1 MRKQPSRTA
10 CLAIALAAMV
20 GGARVARGAGE
31 ADAPA
36 PAGEVAA
43 PAPADQVDVPAPA
56 DQVDVPAPPAQVD
69 VPAPAGQV
77 YAPAK
82 PEKPQTTWYGW
93 QTLIADG
100 AAAGLLGLT
109 ILSSDGNAANVLG
122 TLSFGTY
129 LLGGPIVHWSHGHGW
144 TGFGSLAARVG
155 FPLGGALVG
164 VLIGAAA
171 CGSSEDEFIP
181 CPVAF
186 GAVGLLGGMVAAP
199 VVDAAIIAREP
210 VTRPAGPPLQALLV
224 PSGDGGKL
232 VVAGRF

>member
-43 PAPADQVDVPAPA
+43 PAGEVDAPAPPVVEA
-56 DQVDVPAPPAQVD
+56 AAPPAQVEA
-69 VPAPAGQV
+69 PAPAGQV

-82 PEKPQTTWYGW
+82 PETPQTTWYGW

-109 ILSSDGNAANVLG
+109 LLSSDGNAANVLG

-199 VVDAAIIAREP
+199 IVDAAVLAREP
-210 VTRPAGPPLQALLV
+210 VTPPAGPPVQALFV
-224 PSGDGGKL
+224 PSGGGGKL
-232 VVAGRF
+232 VLAGRF

>member
-43 PAPADQVDVPAPA
+43 PAGEVEAAAPPVVEA
-56 DQVDVPAPPAQVD
+56 AAPPAQVEA
-69 VPAPAGQV
+69 PAPAGQV

-82 PEKPQTTWYGW
+82 PETPQTTWYGW

-109 ILSSDGNAANVLG
+109 LLSSDGNGANVLG

-155 FPLGGALVG
+155 LPLGGALVG

-199 VVDAAIIAREP
+199 VVDATIIAREP

>member
-43 PAPADQVDVPAPA
+43 PAGEVEAAAPPI
-56 DQVDVPAPPAQVD
+56 VDVPAPPAQVD

-82 PEKPQTTWYGW
+82 PEKPQTTWYGR

-199 VVDAAIIAREP
+199 VVDATIIAREP

-232 VVAGRF
+232 VLAGRF

>member
-10 CLAIALAAMV
+10 CLAIALAALV

-43 PAPADQVDVPAPA
+43 PAGEVEAAAPPIVEA
-56 DQVDVPAPPAQVD
+56 AAPPAQVEA
-69 VPAPAGQV
+69 PAPAGQV

-186 GAVGLLGGMVAAP
+186 GAVGLLAGMVAAP
-199 VVDAAIIAREP
+199 VVDATIIAREP

-232 VVAGRF
+232 VLAGRF

>member
-10 CLAIALAAMV
+10 CLAIALAALV
-20 GGARVARGAGE
+20 GGARVARGASE

-36 PAGEVAA
+36 SPGEVAA
-43 PAPADQVDVPAPA
+43 PAGEVDAPAPPVVEA
-56 DQVDVPAPPAQVD
+56 AAPPAQVEA
-69 VPAPAGQV
+69 PAPAGQV

-82 PEKPQTTWYGW
+82 PETPQTTWYGW

-109 ILSSDGNAANVLG
+109 LLSSDGNAANVLG

-155 FPLGGALVG
+155 LPLGGALVG

-171 CGSSEDEFIP
+171 CGSSEDEFVP

-186 GAVGLLGGMVAAP
+186 GAVGLLAGMVAAP
-199 VVDAAIIAREP
+199 VVDATIIAREP

-232 VVAGRF
+232 VLAGRF

>member
-43 PAPADQVDVPAPA
+43 PAGEVDAPAPPVVEA
-56 DQVDVPAPPAQVD
+56 AAPPAQVEA
-69 VPAPAGQV
+69 PAPAGQV

-82 PEKPQTTWYGW
+82 PATPQMTWYGW

-109 ILSSDGNAANVLG
+109 LLSSDGGGAELLG
-122 TLSFGTY
+122 TASFVTY
-129 LLGGPIVHWSHGHGW
+129 LVGGPIVHWSHGHGW

-210 VTRPAGPPLQALLV
+210 VTPPAGPPIQALFV

>member
-10 CLAIALAAMV
+10 CLAIALAALV
-20 GGARVARGAGE
+20 GGARVARGASE

-36 PAGEVAA
+36 PPGEVAA
-43 PAPADQVDVPAPA
+43 PAGEVEAAAPPVVEA
-56 DQVDVPAPPAQVD
+56 AAPPAQVEA
-69 VPAPAGQV
+69 PAPAGQV

-186 GAVGLLGGMVAAP
+186 GAVGLLAGMVAAP
-199 VVDAAIIAREP
+199 VVDATIIAREP